1 MVIDIHGLLLATTV
15 FSCTCS
21 VTVIHLSN
29 APSRGELCL
38 FKVLVVDTAR
48 LSLNHMRE
56 GPFTLPACTRSPKKS
71 YLVMCLPT
79 NLLSKRNLTY
89 KEFQQQCLNESINVR
104 CIYQDCKIGRDSVLP
119 SVIQGVSSETVRV
132 LKPNRSKVTIATS

>member
-1 MVIDIHGLLLATTV
+1 MVIEIHGLLLATTV
-15 FSCTCS
+15 FFCTCS

-29 APSRGELCL
+29 APSRAELFL

-56 GPFTLPACTRSPKKS
+56 GRFTLPACTRSPKKS

-79 NLLSKRNLTY
+79 NLFRRRNLTY
-89 KEFQQQCLNESINVR
+89 NEFQQQCLNESINVR

-132 LKPNRSKVTIATS
+132 LKPNGSKVTIATS

>member
-1 MVIDIHGLLLATTV
+1 MVVEIHGLVLATTV
-15 FSCTCS
+15 FFCTCS

-29 APSRGELCL
+29 APSRAELCL

-48 LSLNHMRE
+48 LSLNHMLE
-56 GPFTLPACTRSPKKS
+56 GPYTLPACTRSPKKS

-89 KEFQQQCLNESINVR
+89 KEFH
-104 CIYQDCKIGRDSVLP
+104 
-119 SVIQGVSSETVRV
+119 
-132 LKPNRSKVTIATS
+132 